1 MWPQIN
7 SGSSSQE
14 THKCVNSFFSSFIDL
29 SCMTLQR
36 KYLRL
41 FFIFIDIIH
50 TVSLFEL
57 IVDCSKF
64 RISIDLSSKL
74 ERNSH
79 KMINQIANM

>member
-1 MWPQIN
+1 
-7 SGSSSQE
+7 
-14 THKCVNSFFSSFIDL
+14 
-29 SCMTLQR
+29 MTLQR